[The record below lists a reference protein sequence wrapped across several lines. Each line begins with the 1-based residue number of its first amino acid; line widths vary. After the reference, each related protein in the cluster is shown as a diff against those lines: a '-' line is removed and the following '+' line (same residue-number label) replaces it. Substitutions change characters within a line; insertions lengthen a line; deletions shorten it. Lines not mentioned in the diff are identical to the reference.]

1 MKTQC
6 TEFFKDL
13 QDRIVL
19 NLEEL
24 DGNRFHE
31 DLWVREAGGGGRTR
45 ILSEG
50 GLFEKA
56 GVNFSEV
63 FGEFPEEF
71 AKTMPGEG
79 NHFFATGV
87 SLVLHPRNPFIPTVH
102 ANFRFLT
109 KGGYGWFGGG
119 RGGGPPVAPVAT
131 VDRIDFS
138 NDSTTASP
146 RSPLSSSRY
155 GLGAT
160 GNSNYGWFG
169 GGFLSAAATATVDRI
184 DFSNDSATISVRSPL
199 SLARY
204 YLAATGNSNYGWFG
218 AGTPGPITTADRIN
232 FSNDLTTTSIRG
244 ILGSKTFFYGAT
256 SNITR

>member
-119 RGGGPPVAPVAT
+119 FTIANLSA
-131 VDRIDFS
+131 VDRI
-138 NDSTTASP
+138 T
-146 RSPLSSSRY
+146 
-155 GLGAT
+155 
-160 GNSNYGWFG
+160 
-169 GGFLSAAATATVDRI
+169 
-184 DFSNDSATISVRSPL
+184 
-199 SLARY
+199 
-204 YLAATGNSNYGWFG
+204 
-218 AGTPGPITTADRIN
+218 
-232 FSNDLTTTSIRG
+232 FSNDLVLATPRG
-244 ILGSKTFFYGAT
+244 NILSVARYNLAAT
-256 SNITR
+256 SNTTR